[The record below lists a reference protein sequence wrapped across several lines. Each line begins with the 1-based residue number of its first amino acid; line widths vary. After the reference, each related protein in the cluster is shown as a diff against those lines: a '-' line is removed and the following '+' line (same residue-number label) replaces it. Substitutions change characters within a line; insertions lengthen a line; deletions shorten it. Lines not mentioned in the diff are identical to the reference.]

1 MEFFKKNAEI
11 YVPNGGDAEAALKKT
26 THMAISAH
34 EDDIEIMAIDGIV
47 KTFMKPDA
55 SFTAVVATDGA
66 GSARDGRYAD
76 YTDEQMKA
84 VRVVEQ
90 KKAAMVGDYGALV
103 MLQYSSAEMKNK
115 DDKNYEK
122 DLMKVLDAAR
132 PDVIYTHNLADK
144 HDSHIATVIKTIK
157 ALREMKGYKPQ
168 HIYGCEVWRNLDWLN
183 DDEKVY
189 LDCSAHPNLSRALS
203 SVFDSQ
209 IIGGKRYDL
218 AAEGRR
224 FANATFSESHA
235 CDTYSM
241 LNYAMDLTPIVKDKT
256 LDIVDHVAGY
266 IKRFESN
273 VKNTIQNYIE

>member
-84 VRVVEQ
+84 VSVVEQ

-168 HIYGCEVWRNLDWLN
+168 HIYGCEVWRGLDWLL
-183 DDEKVY
+183 DEDKTAFDVSGFDS
-189 LDCSAHPNLSRALS
+189 LANALLG
-203 SVFDSQ
+203 VFDSQ
-209 IIGGKRYDL
+209 IAGGKRYDL
-218 AAEGRR
+218 ATDGRR
-224 FANATFSESHA
+224 RANATYYASHA
-235 CDTYSM
+235 VDNAEKLSFA
-241 LNYAMDLTPIVKDKT
+241 LELTPLLDKNIDIADFICTYIDRFKNDVKAK
-256 LDIVDHVAGY
+256 LA
-266 IKRFESN
+266 
-273 VKNTIQNYIE
+273 KNL

>member
-11 YVPNGGDAEAALKKT
+11 YVPDGGDAAAALKKT

-66 GSARDGRYAD
+66 GSAREGRYGD

-90 KKAAMVGDYGALV
+90 KKAAMVGGYGALV

-168 HIYGCEVWRNLDWLN
+168 HIYGCEVWRGLDWLL
-183 DDEKVY
+183 DEDKTAFDVTGFDS
-189 LDCSAHPNLSRALS
+189 LANALLG
-203 SVFDSQ
+203 VFDSQ
-209 IIGGKRYDL
+209 IAGGKRYDL
-218 AAEGRR
+218 ATDGRR
-224 FANATFSESHA
+224 RANATYYASHA
-235 CDTYSM
+235 VDNAEKLSFA
-241 LNYAMDLTPIVKDKT
+241 LELTPLLDKNV
-256 LDIVDHVAGY
+256 DIVDF
-266 IKRFESN
+266 ICS
-273 VKNTIQNYIE
+273 YIERFKADVKAKLTKNL

>member
-11 YVPNGGDAEAALKKT
+11 YVPDGGDKTAALKKT

-34 EDDIEIMAIDGIV
+34 QDDIEIMAIDGIV

-66 GSARDGRYAD
+66 GSSRDGRYGD

-90 KKAAMVGDYGALV
+90 KKAATVGGYGALV
-103 MLQYSSAEMKNK
+103 MLQYSSAEMKDK
-115 DDKNYEK
+115 SDKNYEK
-122 DLMKVLDAAR
+122 DLIKVLDATR

-168 HIYGCEVWRNLDWLN
+168 HVYGCEVWRGLDWLL
-183 DDEKVY
+183 DEDKTAFDVTGY
-189 LDCSAHPNLSRALS
+189 DSLANALLG
-203 SVFDSQ
+203 VFDSQ
-209 IIGGKRYDL
+209 IAGGKRYDL
-218 AAEGRR
+218 ATDGRR
-224 FANATFSESHA
+224 RANATYYASHA
-235 CDTYSM
+235 VDNAEKLSFA
-241 LNYAMDLTPIVKDKT
+241 LELTPLLDKNV
-256 LDIVDHVAGY
+256 DIVDFICTY
-266 IKRFESN
+266 IDRFKN
-273 VKNTIQNYIE
+273 DVKAKLTKNL

>member
-168 HIYGCEVWRNLDWLN
+168 HIYGCEVWRGLDWLL
-183 DDEKVY
+183 DEDKTAFDVSGFDS
-189 LDCSAHPNLSRALS
+189 LANAVLG
-203 SVFDSQ
+203 VFDSQ
-209 IIGGKRYDL
+209 IAGGKRYDL
-218 AAEGRR
+218 ATDGRR
-224 FANATFSESHA
+224 RANATYYASHA
-235 CDTYSM
+235 VDNAEKLSFA
-241 LNYAMDLTPIVKDKT
+241 LELTPLLDKNIDIADFICTYIDRFKNDVKAK
-256 LDIVDHVAGY
+256 LA
-266 IKRFESN
+266 
-273 VKNTIQNYIE
+273 KNL

>member
-11 YVPNGGDAEAALKKT
+11 YVPDGGDAMAALKKT

-66 GSARDGRYAD
+66 GSAREGRYGD

-157 ALREMKGYKPQ
+157 ALREMKGYKPK
-168 HIYGCEVWRNLDWLN
+168 HIYGCEVWRGLDWLL
-183 DDEKVY
+183 DEDKTAFDVTGFDS
-189 LDCSAHPNLSRALS
+189 LANALLG
-203 SVFDSQ
+203 VFDSQ
-209 IIGGKRYDL
+209 IAGGKRYDL
-218 AAEGRR
+218 ATDGRR
-224 FANATFSESHA
+224 RANATYYASHA
-235 CDTYSM
+235 VDNAEKLSFA
-241 LNYAMDLTPIVKDKT
+241 LELTPLLDKNVDITDFICSYIDRFKNDVKAK
-256 LDIVDHVAGY
+256 L
-266 IKRFESN
+266 S
-273 VKNTIQNYIE
+273 KNL

>member
-168 HIYGCEVWRNLDWLN
+168 HIYGCEVWRGLDWLL
-183 DDEKVY
+183 DEDKTAFDVSGFDS
-189 LDCSAHPNLSRALS
+189 LANALLG
-203 SVFDSQ
+203 VFDSQ
-209 IIGGKRYDL
+209 IAGGKRYDL
-218 AAEGRR
+218 ATDGRR
-224 FANATFSESHA
+224 RANATYYASHA
-235 CDTYSM
+235 VDNAEKLSFA
-241 LNYAMDLTPIVKDKT
+241 LELTPLLDKNIDIADFICTYIDRFKNDVKAK
-256 LDIVDHVAGY
+256 LA
-266 IKRFESN
+266 
-273 VKNTIQNYIE
+273 KNL